1 MFLITYGKSQCDW
14 TSLMPKNA
22 YTVKQKKKKTLKST
36 YQLFIS
42 IIIIQQVFHIIPNYK
57 LVNWLI

>member
-22 YTVKQKKKKTLKST
+22 YTVKQKKKENLEKHLSAIYKHNHYPTG
-36 YQLFIS
+36 IS
-42 IIIIQQVFHIIPNYK
+42 YHT
-57 LVNWLI
+57 